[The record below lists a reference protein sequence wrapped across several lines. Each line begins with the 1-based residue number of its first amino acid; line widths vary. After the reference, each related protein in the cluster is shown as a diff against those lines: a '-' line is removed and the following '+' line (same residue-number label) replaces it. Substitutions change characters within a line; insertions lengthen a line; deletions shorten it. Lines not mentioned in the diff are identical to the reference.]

1 MELWIG
7 VIDWHRSVLARL
19 HSGFFVLK
27 SRRGRPN
34 TSSRC
39 VAAGPFCPAK
49 ETHGN
54 RQLNTTE
61 PAQTDVTMETDSER
75 QQQRDASAKESAP
88 SETGP
93 RPLAINSMS
102 LCERQAVQALQA
114 LQRQPHA
121 AHYFQQLML
130 QQHIN
135 KTQLHNLATVQQV
148 KVRACLSCDD
158 NQMRTES
165 PLWCH
170 SKACVTSGSSTAA
183 AAGCRPVT
191 VATTSTLSQS
201 LLLSSGAGPRGQ
213 MFLRVNRSLRAPISS
228 QLIFLPGG
236 APPTAVAQPA
246 SREVPGTASSGSQ
259 TDAEPVQNLAVRS
272 TSGPKGV
279 KMEEPERSDAATRS
293 VVPFPKKMNQPPPSP
308 IKIPTYPQPTH
319 LKAHPLLLHATRT
332 LSAGTAVA
340 TTAHALVLT
349 SATTSQARAY
359 PLATATFKPAA
370 AVGAG
375 GAQTLVVQPLQKSLL
390 GTDKVAHGNG
400 PVPIQPKTQQGLRQ
414 PLQLPSR
421 NTPPIMPAPPPPAV
435 RPGRAPQTPHIPFQ
449 ILGAQRSTLRS
460 GQAGCGQEG
469 AAVLTS
475 PLTMVPS
482 SGEGGVQGRVQCPS
496 AVLAAA
502 STSAPQAGEAA
513 SASGAAAARPSLQ
526 SKQVA
531 QKRKLE
537 FNDDFVPAVQR
548 PPPLR
553 DDASTLANMVTGSA
567 TSSPPPLQS
576 ASRAVCKPGKK
587 APPPRAVV
595 KPHIL
600 THVIEG
606 FVIQEGGRP
615 FPVCGPY
622 KDSAG
627 DNLAGKQ
634 DPAPVAAVLKCDYCE
649 KLAPAS
655 QCPGT
660 KRFCSTLCAKRYEL
674 TFGRRPSWEHQRHP
688 SNSADESDVA
698 ERRTRRKVSRRT
710 GLEIAGRPL
719 SIQHHAESGHFDSA
733 SSGPEDEAVSVSS
746 APSLTSRHRR
756 PPPPAS
762 SSSSSPVPHAEVTPT
777 APSSPAHWSVDQ
789 VSQFICSLQGCEKLA
804 SLFLAQE
811 IDGQALL
818 LLSEEHLVSTMNIK
832 LGPALKICAHIHSL
846 RE

>member
-1 MELWIG
+1 
-7 VIDWHRSVLARL
+7 
-19 HSGFFVLK
+19 
-27 SRRGRPN
+27 
-34 TSSRC
+34 
-39 VAAGPFCPAK
+39 
-49 ETHGN
+49 
-54 RQLNTTE
+54 
-61 PAQTDVTMETDSER
+61 METDSER

-148 KVRACLSCDD
+148 K
-158 NQMRTES
+158 
-165 PLWCH
+165 
-170 SKACVTSGSSTAA
+170 ACVTSGSSTAA
-183 AAGCRPVT
+183 GGRPVT

-236 APPTAVAQPA
+236 APPTAVAQPP

-259 TDAEPVQNLAVRS
+259 TDAETVQNLAVRS

-279 KMEEPERSDAATRS
+279 KMEEPERSDTATRS
-293 VVPFPKKMNQPPPSP
+293 VVPSPNKMNQPPPSP

-319 LKAHPLLLHATRT
+319 LKAHPLLLHGSRT
-332 LSAGTAVA
+332 LSAGTAVP

-349 SATTSQARAY
+349 SAATSQARAY

-400 PVPIQPKTQQGLRQ
+400 PVHIQPKTQQGRHQ

-421 NTPPIMPAPPPPAV
+421 NPPPIMPAPPPPLPSIRSGGAL
-435 RPGRAPQTPHIPFQ
+435 QTPHIPVQ

-460 GQAGCGQEG
+460 GQAGCSQEG
-469 AAVLTS
+469 PGVLTS

-496 AVLAAA
+496 GVLAAA
-502 STSAPQAGEAA
+502 SPSAPQAGEAQSGATAA

-526 SKQVA
+526 SKA
-531 QKRKLE
+531 LKRKLE
-537 FNDDFVPAVQR
+537 SNDDFVPAVQR

-576 ASRAVCKPGKK
+576 ASRAVCKPGEK

-615 FPVCGPY
+615 FPVCGPI

-634 DPAPVAAVLKCDYCE
+634 DPAPVTAVLKCDYCE

-674 TFGRRPSWEHQRHP
+674 TFGRRPSWEHQRHS
-688 SNSADESDVA
+688 SNSADKNDVA
-698 ERRTRRKVSRRT
+698 ERRARRKVLRRT
-710 GLEIAGRPL
+710 GSEIAGRPL
-719 SIQHHAESGHFDSA
+719 SVQRHAESGHFDSA
-733 SSGPEDEAVSVSS
+733 SSGPEDEAVSLSS
-746 APSLTSRHRR
+746 ALSLTSRHRR
-756 PPPPAS
+756 PPPS
-762 SSSSSPVPHAEVTPT
+762 SSSSSPVPHTEGTPT

-818 LLSEEHLVSTMNIK
+818 LLNEEHLVSTMNIK
-832 LGPALKICAHIHSL
+832 LGPALRICAHIHSL

>member
-1 MELWIG
+1 
-7 VIDWHRSVLARL
+7 
-19 HSGFFVLK
+19 
-27 SRRGRPN
+27 
-34 TSSRC
+34 
-39 VAAGPFCPAK
+39 
-49 ETHGN
+49 
-54 RQLNTTE
+54 
-61 PAQTDVTMETDSER
+61 METDSER

-148 KVRACLSCDD
+148 K
-158 NQMRTES
+158 
-165 PLWCH
+165 
-170 SKACVTSGSSTAA
+170 ACVTSGSSTAA
-183 AAGCRPVT
+183 AGGRPVT

-236 APPTAVAQPA
+236 APPTAVAQPP

-272 TSGPKGV
+272 TSGSKGV

-293 VVPFPKKMNQPPPSP
+293 VVPSPKKINQPPPSP
-308 IKIPTYPQPTH
+308 IKIPTYPQPSH

-332 LSAGTAVA
+332 LSAGTAVP
-340 TTAHALVLT
+340 TTLVLT

-421 NTPPIMPAPPPPAV
+421 NPPPIMPAPPPPAV
-435 RPGRAPQTPHIPFQ
+435 RPGRALQTPHIPFQ
-449 ILGAQRSTLRS
+449 IIGAQRSTLRS

-496 AVLAAA
+496 AVLAA
-502 STSAPQAGEAA
+502 SPSAPQAREAQSGATAA

-615 FPVCGPY
+615 FPVCGTI

-688 SNSADESDVA
+688 SNSADESDAA

-710 GLEIAGRPL
+710 GSEIAGRPL
-719 SIQHHAESGHFDSA
+719 SVQHHAESGHFDSA
-733 SSGPEDEAVSVSS
+733 SSGPEDEAVSLSS

-762 SSSSSPVPHAEVTPT
+762 SSSSSPVPHAEGTPT